1 MDEGSE
7 EFRQQELKELRQLE
21 YRESRIPALD
31 ALEAFVPD
39 DARHD
44 SVIAEMTSRT
54 GFSRWKPVEGGH
66 QVLILYEGG
75 GFDSNRFTL
84 RQGAWD
90 NEHCKRCASR
100 IRAMETCWVSTG
112 DGYTILCAECH
123 RLVADRTQAIP

>member
-1 MDEGSE
+1 MDEESE
-7 EFRQQELKELRQLE
+7 EFRRRELKELRQLE

-31 ALEAFVPD
+31 ALELFVPD
-39 DARHD
+39 NARPD
-44 SVIAEMTSRT
+44 PVLIEITSRT

-84 RQGAWD
+84 RKSAWD
-90 NEHCKRCASR
+90 HEHCKRCVSR

-123 RLVADRTQAIP
+123 SLVADGPQDVP